1 MTELPMTQPN
11 TQQDTQSSTRLITRG
26 DLMSLEQYAE
36 QRDDFRQQVLAH
48 KKSRQIALGPNTTL
62 YFEDRLT
69 LLYQIQ
75 EMLRIEKVFEAD
87 GINEELE
94 AYNPM
99 IPDGCNFKATFMI
112 EYADAIVR
120 AAQLEK
126 MVRIE
131 DLLWMQI
138 GEHEKI
144 WSIADEDLERS
155 TENKTSAVHFLRFQL
170 TDAQAAELQ
179 AGAAWNVGVQHPI
192 YTYDHAIVDATRTSL
207 LKDLD

>member
-1 MTELPMTQPN
+1 MTRE
-11 TQQDTQSSTRLITRG
+11 ITRD

-36 QRDDFRQQVLAH
+36 QREEFRQQVLAH
-48 KKSRQIALGPNTTL
+48 KKHRQVALGPNATL

-94 AYNPM
+94 AYNPL
-99 IPDGCNFKATFMI
+99 IPTGRNFKATFMI
-112 EYADAIVR
+112 EYADATVR

-126 MVRIE
+126 MVNIE
-131 DLLWMQI
+131 DLVWMQV
-138 GEHEKI
+138 GEHDKV

-155 TENKTSAVHFLRFQL
+155 NETKTSAVHFLRFQI
-170 TDAQAAELQ
+170 TDTMAQDLK
-179 AGAAWNVGVQHPI
+179 AGADWLIGVHHAV
-192 YTYDHAIVDATRTSL
+192 YTYHMLVEGDTRSSL
-207 LKDLD
+207 LRDLD

>member
-1 MTELPMTQPN
+1 MN
-11 TQQDTQSSTRLITRG
+11 QQITRE

-36 QRDDFRQQVLAH
+36 KRGEFRQQVIEH
-48 KKSRQIALGPNTTL
+48 KKHRQLPLGPNATL

-94 AYNPM
+94 AYNPLV
-99 IPDGCNFKATFMI
+99 PSGRNFKATFMI
-112 EYADAIVR
+112 EYPDPLVR

-126 MVRIE
+126 MVGIE
-131 DLLWMQI
+131 DLVWMQI
-138 GEHEKI
+138 GEFDRS

-155 TENKTSAVHFLRFQL
+155 TESKTSAVHFLRFEIS
-170 TDAQAAELQ
+170 DDMAQALKD
-179 AGAAWNVGVQHPI
+179 GAAWQVGVQHPV
-192 YTYDHAIVDATRTSL
+192 YSYELAVEGDTRASL
-207 LKDLD
+207 LNDLD

>member
-1 MTELPMTQPN
+1 MMESNMTRE
-11 TQQDTQSSTRLITRG
+11 ITRN

-36 QRDDFRQQVLAH
+36 QRDEFRQQVLAH
-48 KKSRQIALGPNTTL
+48 KKHRQVALGPNATL

-94 AYNPM
+94 AYNPL
-99 IPDGCNFKATFMI
+99 IPSGRNFKATFMI
-112 EYADAIVR
+112 EYADATVR

-126 MVRIE
+126 MVNIE
-131 DLLWMQI
+131 DLVWMQV
-138 GEHEKI
+138 GEHDKV

-155 TENKTSAVHFLRFQL
+155 NDTKTSAVHFLRL
-170 TDAQAAELQ
+170 EVSDAMAQDLK
-179 AGAAWNVGVQHPI
+179 AGADWQIGVQHAV
-192 YTYDHAIVDATRTSL
+192 YTYDMLVEGDTRASL
-207 LKDLD
+207 LADLD